1 MPAPTPPAPPAAS
14 FKKNEDEN
22 EDEQQPGAD
31 EAAEDEAAAEDG
43 AAAADRAIAAVALGL
58 VGRVTGEGMLRW
70 MHSQLVVAGA
80 GGAGKSSC
88 VAALAGRTFDPDRAS
103 TVSVGVA
110 PV

>member
-1 MPAPTPPAPPAAS
+1 VS
-14 FKKNEDEN
+14 LKKNEDEN
-22 EDEQQPGAD
+22 QDEQQPGAD
-31 EAAEDEAAAEDG
+31 EAAEDEAAAAEDG
-43 AAAADRAIAAVALGL
+43 VAAADRATAAVALGL

-103 TVSVGVA
+103 TVSGCHRCNAVTQL
-110 PV
+110 